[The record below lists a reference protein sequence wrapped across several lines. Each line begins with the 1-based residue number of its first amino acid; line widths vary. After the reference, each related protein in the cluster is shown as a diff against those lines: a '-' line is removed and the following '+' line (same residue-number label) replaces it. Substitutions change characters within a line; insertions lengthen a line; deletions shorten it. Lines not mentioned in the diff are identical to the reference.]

1 VRFIQDNRGAD
12 GGAAAGSTVEGHASM
27 DKLVITGGA
36 KLSGEIVVS
45 GAKNAALPILCA
57 SLLTADDVHLENVP
71 NLQDVRTMVKLLR
84 QMGVQCETGGDARM
98 TLNASKVDNLVAPYE
113 MVKTMRASILV
124 LGPLVARFGEA
135 KVSLPGGCAIGARPV
150 DQHIKGLQAMG
161 AEISIEHG
169 FIEARAKRLKGARI
183 ITDMI
188 TVTGTENLLMA
199 AVLADGETVI
209 ENAAREPEVSD
220 LAHLLVAMGAKIE
233 GIGTDRLVI
242 QGVDKLHG
250 ARHSVVPDRIEAGTF
265 LCAVAAAGGDV
276 TLRHVSASLLDAVTA
291 KLREAGV
298 TIEEGQGW
306 MRVKMAKRPAAVS
319 FRTSEY
325 PAFPTDMQAQFMA
338 LNSMATGTS
347 QVVETIFENRFMH
360 VQELNRLGA
369 SITIDGN
376 TALVSGVEKLSGAK
390 VMATDLRASASLVI
404 AAMCAD
410 GDTLIDRI
418 YHLDRGYDRMES
430 KLTAVGAKVSRIK
443 GSGSEQ

>member
-1 VRFIQDNRGAD
+1 VRFIQDNRGAEN
-12 GGAAAGSTVEGHASM
+12 GSAAGSSVEGQAM

-36 KLSGEIVVS
+36 KLSGEITVS

-57 SLLTADDVHLENVP
+57 SLLTADDVHLSNVP

-84 QMGVQCETGGDARM
+84 QMGVQSEVSGDGRVS
-98 TLNASKVDNLVAPYE
+98 LNASKVDKLIAPYE

-161 AEISIEHG
+161 AEINIEHG

-199 AVLADGETVI
+199 AVLAEGETVI

-220 LAHLLVAMGAKIE
+220 LAHLLVKMGAKID

-250 ARHSVVPDRIEAGTF
+250 AKHDVVPDRIEAGTF

-276 TLRHVSASLLDAVTA
+276 TLRRVSSHLLDAVTA

-298 TIEEGQGW
+298 SIEEGDDW
-306 MRVKMAKRPAAVS
+306 MRVRMDKRAGAVNI
-319 FRTSEY
+319 RTSEY

-338 LNSMATGTS
+338 LNTIANGTS

-369 SITIDGN
+369 HITIDGN
-376 TALVSGVEKLSGAK
+376 TALISGVEKLSGAK

-410 GDTLIDRI
+410 GETLIDRI

-430 KLTAVGAKVSRIK
+430 KLTAVGANVRRIK